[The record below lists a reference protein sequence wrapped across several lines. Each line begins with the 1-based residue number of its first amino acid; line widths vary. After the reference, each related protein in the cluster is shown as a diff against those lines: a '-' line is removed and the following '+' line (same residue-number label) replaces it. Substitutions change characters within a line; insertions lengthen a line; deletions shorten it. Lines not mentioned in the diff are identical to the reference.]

1 MGMFRRTMAIRTPL
15 SDIQRRLTWFLAA
28 LFAIASIGTLGYM
41 VIEGWSLTESFYMT
55 VITLSTVGFSEVREL
70 SSTGRLFTTGLIVA
84 GVAAVAYVFSA
95 FGQYV
100 ISGELTGT
108 IRSRRMQQRIDAL
121 NKHYLI
127 CGYGR
132 VGQQVA
138 RDLQNKG
145 QQCVIIERHE
155 SELADADPDLL
166 RVIGAADDD
175 EVLKRAGIDRAAG
188 LVAATGDDPTNLYV
202 TLSAHTLNPQAVI
215 VARANDPAAEPK
227 LLRAGASHVISPY
240 TISGRRIATQLL
252 YPSLTDFLD
261 VVMHSGTLEL
271 WLEECIVWAGSDLH
285 NKTVAEASVRSR
297 YGANVLAVRRARA
310 GGGIVTNPPADLR
323 FEPGDVLIA
332 LGTRE
337 QLAALNRAGEVEI

>member
-1 MGMFRRTMAIRTPL
+1 MFRPTMHPRTPL
-15 SDIQRRLTWFLAA
+15 TDIRRRLTWFLAA
-28 LFAIASIGTLGYM
+28 LFTIAGAGTIGYM
-41 VIEGWSLTESFYMT
+41 AIEGWNFTESFYMT

-70 SSTGRLFTTGLIVA
+70 SDAGRLFTTGLIVA

-108 IRSRRMQQRIDAL
+108 LRSRRMQQRIDAL
-121 NKHYLI
+121 SKHYLV

-132 VGQQVA
+132 VGQQVVK
-138 RDLQNKG
+138 DLRTKG
-145 QQCVIIERHE
+145 HACVVVEERE
-155 SELADADPDLL
+155 TKIADVDPDLL
-166 RVIGAADDD
+166 WVAGRADDD
-175 EVLKRAGIDRAAG
+175 DVLKRAGIERAAG

-240 TISGRRIATQLL
+240 IISGRRIATQLL

-261 VVMHSGTLEL
+261 VVMHSGQLEL

-285 NKTVAEASVRSR
+285 DKTVAEASVRSR
-297 YGANVLAVRRARA
+297 YGANILAVRRA
-310 GGGIVTNPPADLR
+310 GEDGTITNPPSDLR
-323 FEPGDVLIA
+323 FAPGDVLIA

-337 QLAALNRAGEVEI
+337 QLAALNRAADVEA